1 MIRADQWDI
10 CGPVAIHADDC
21 LSVSSVKAWDW
32 IDACDEPVHHIL
44 FQHFHKFNLTV
55 YNVDGIADDTFV
67 IVPGQL
73 VFDTAHYPGK
83 KRMFQAGDHDA
94 HEAGFPA
101 CLCFYSRGGLIV
113 QFFHAFVYFFLRFF
127 CHIAAVV

>member
-1 MIRADQWDI
+1 MIFRQPPFKNTSAAIRPPVRDRADQWDI

-83 KRMFQAGDHDA
+83 KGCSRLGTMTPTKPVFL
-94 HEAGFPA
+94 PA
-101 CLCFYSRGGLIV
+101 CVFTAGAGL
-113 QFFHAFVYFFLRFF
+113 
-127 CHIAAVV
+127 